1 MISSLFRRAPVKEVA
16 AENNKYDAEE
26 ALKPHMPSDALM
38 AVDGLRESPAEEHF
52 SPPKNLDQL
61 SVAVRE
67 LLLDENLQVSK
78 VRPFF
83 WSMVEA
89 YLDRFNIYPFDVVK
103 ALFSY
108 IESEDYSAEEMRAL
122 VKKLE
127 EYYDQQYGEPMHK
140 STQLVCNSDCMDDEI
155 KELRESIKYAS
166 LVGEMEEEV

>member
-1 MISSLFRRAPVKEVA
+1 MISSLFRRASVNEVA
-16 AENNKYDAEE
+16 KENKKDDAQE
-26 ALKPHMPSDALM
+26 ALKPRVQIDASMP
-38 AVDGLRESPAEEHF
+38 VDDLQQSSYRASFDSPR
-52 SPPKNLDQL
+52 NLDQL
-61 SVAVRE
+61 AIAARE
-67 LLLDENLQVSK
+67 LLMDKNLEVSK

-108 IESEDYSAEEMRAL
+108 IESEDYTAEELRQL

-140 STQLVCNSDCMDDEI
+140 STCLVSSGDSLDDEI

-166 LVGEMEEEV
+166 LVGELEEEV

>member
-1 MISSLFRRAPVKEVA
+1 MISSLFRRASLNEVA
-16 AENNKYDAEE
+16 KENNKNDAQEV
-26 ALKPHMPSDALM
+26 LKPHVQIDASM
-38 AVDGLRESPAEEHF
+38 QVDELHKSSSRAPLTSA
-52 SPPKNLDQL
+52 KNLDQL
-61 SVAVRE
+61 AIAARE
-67 LLLDENLQVSK
+67 LLMDKNLEVSK

-108 IESEDYSAEEMRAL
+108 IESEDYSADELQQL

-127 EYYDQQYGEPMHK
+127 EYYAQQYGEPMHK
-140 STQLVCNSDCMDDEI
+140 STQLVSSDDSLDDEI

-166 LVGEMEEEV
+166 LVGELEEEV

>member
-1 MISSLFRRAPVKEVA
+1 MISSLFRRTSADEVA
-16 AENNKYDAEE
+16 EENNNNDAQE
-26 ALKPHMPSDALM
+26 ALKPRMQTDASTPVDDAHESA
-38 AVDGLRESPAEEHF
+38 AVGKFVS
-52 SPPKNLDQL
+52 PKNLDQL
-61 SVAVRE
+61 SIAARE
-67 LLLDENLQVSK
+67 LLMDKNLEVSK

-108 IESEDYSAEEMRAL
+108 IESEDYSAEEMKAL

-140 STQLVCNSDCMDDEI
+140 STQSVSSDDPLDDEI

-166 LVGEMEEEV
+166 LVGELEEEV